1 MYINVHGPRE
11 HQSLSGRARP
21 FSSDLQ
27 RQAVPCDM
35 FSGRNLRN
43 RNVPQVCG
51 WTGPLASS
59 GSPWISVFEALSEP
73 CQAMGH
79 FTAPRVSAAA
89 PAAASTPWRG
99 RSPPPSP
106 QRPGTELSGR
116 AIIPTPEIRKFRQG
130 HGELVLLLRV
140 YIYIYIYIG
149 MAFGGMA
156 VRTIYMSTSYLKN
169 NVVEGRVAPEGP
181 AAFWFCVPQGKHP
194 TCRFPDVTNQ
204 VTTLIVGPTQKAGS
218 PASFQANK
226 STPTYVYIYIYT
238 YIQFCRAKV
247 SIRCAPLTFTFG
259 ESPPT
264 KTPATSTLTAACCLC
279 HFSSAQSPIIV
290 SMRCM

>member
-1 MYINVHGPRE
+1 MYSMYINVHGPRE

-43 RNVPQVCG
+43 VPQVCG

-59 GSPWISVFEALSEP
+59 GSPSISVFEALSEP

-130 HGELVLLLRV
+130 HGELVLLLGV
-140 YIYIYIYIG
+140 SIYIYIYWHG
-149 MAFGGMA
+149 
-156 VRTIYMSTSYLKN
+156 
-169 NVVEGRVAPEGP
+169 
-181 AAFWFCVPQGKHP
+181 FWRYGC
-194 TCRFPDVTNQ
+194 TDD
-204 VTTLIVGPTQKAGS
+204 L
-218 PASFQANK
+218 
-226 STPTYVYIYIYT
+226 YVYKLLKK
-238 YIQFCRAKV
+238 QRRGRKGSSRGACRILV
-247 SIRCAPLTFTFG
+247 LRRSTR
-259 ESPPT
+259 
-264 KTPATSTLTAACCLC
+264 KTPCLQD
-279 HFSSAQSPIIV
+279 S
-290 SMRCM
+290 